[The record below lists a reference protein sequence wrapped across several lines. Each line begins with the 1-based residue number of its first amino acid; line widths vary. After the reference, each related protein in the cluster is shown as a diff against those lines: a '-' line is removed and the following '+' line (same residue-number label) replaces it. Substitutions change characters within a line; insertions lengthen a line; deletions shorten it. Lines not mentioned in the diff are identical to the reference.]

1 LYKQRV
7 LINELPIRVCLLEM
21 GTPAAKRPVTPEEER
36 QALEDAEDIAASRA
50 ALEEMQRTGAQPRPW
65 REVYA
70 ELGLDPHDLRPD
82 DDE

>member
-1 LYKQRV
+1 
-7 LINELPIRVCLLEM
+7 LLKM

-36 QALEDAEDIAASRA
+36 EALEDAEDIAASRA

-65 REVYA
+65 REVFT
-70 ELGLDPHDLRPD
+70 EMGLDPNDLGTD